1 MADKK
6 FKVKQIDL
14 IGASGTPNLTSPNN
28 LNINAVTVAI
38 STDVLMLR
46 TLFITNAHPMRRW
59 VEQSLSIHQFRLT
72 NK

>member
-28 LNINAVTVAI
+28 LNINA
-38 STDVLMLR
+38 
-46 TLFITNAHPMRRW
+46 AHPMRRW